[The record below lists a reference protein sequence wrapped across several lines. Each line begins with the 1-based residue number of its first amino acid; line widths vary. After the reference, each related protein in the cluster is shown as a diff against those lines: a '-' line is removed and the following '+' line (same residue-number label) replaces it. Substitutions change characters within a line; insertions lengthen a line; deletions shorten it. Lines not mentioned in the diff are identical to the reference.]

1 MASLTSLVLGIPFT
15 WLWFWIAIAFA
26 VIEALTLGIVS
37 IWFAIGALVAMLFAF
52 VIDSFIVQLLIFLGV
67 SLVLVATTRKVAVEK
82 LKIGQVK
89 TNVDELIGKEAVVV
103 KEIRPYTTGE
113 VKLDGKVWRAM
124 SESKQVYK
132 VDEIV
137 TVLRIEGVT
146 MIIK

>member
-1 MASLTSLVLGIPFT
+1 MVSLTSLVLGIPFT
-15 WLWFWIAIAFA
+15 WLWFLIAIAFA
-26 VIEALTLGIVS
+26 VIEAFTLWIVS

-146 MIIK
+146 IIIK

>member
-1 MASLTSLVLGIPFT
+1 MVSLTSLVLGIPFT
-15 WLWFWIAIAFA
+15 WLWFWI
-26 VIEALTLGIVS
+26 VS
-37 IWFAIGALVAMLFAF
+37 IWFAIGALDAMLFAF

-146 MIIK
+146 IIIK

>member
-1 MASLTSLVLGIPFT
+1 
-15 WLWFWIAIAFA
+15 
-26 VIEALTLGIVS
+26 
-37 IWFAIGALVAMLFAF
+37 MLFAF

>member
-1 MASLTSLVLGIPFT
+1 M
-15 WLWFWIAIAFA
+15 
-26 VIEALTLGIVS
+26 
-37 IWFAIGALVAMLFAF
+37 
-52 VIDSFIVQLLIFLGV
+52 IDSDLL
-67 SLVLVATTRKVAVEK
+67 T
-82 LKIGQVK
+82 K

-146 MIIK
+146 IIIK

>member
-1 MASLTSLVLGIPFT
+1 MTSFMSLGIGISFT
-15 WLWFWIAIAFA
+15 WLWLLVA
-26 VIEALTLGIVS
+26 VTFGLIEAMTLGIVS
-37 IWFAIGALVAMLFAF
+37 IWFAIGALGAMLVAF
-52 VIDSFIVQLLIFLGV
+52 IIDSFMIQLLVFLAV
-67 SLVLVATTRKVAVEK
+67 SLILVATTRKVAMDK
-82 LKIGQVK
+82 LKIGRIK
-89 TNVDELIGKEAVVV
+89 TNIDELIGKEAVVV

-146 MIIK
+146 IIIK

>member
-1 MASLTSLVLGIPFT
+1 M
-15 WLWFWIAIAFA
+15 
-26 VIEALTLGIVS
+26 
-37 IWFAIGALVAMLFAF
+37 
-52 VIDSFIVQLLIFLGV
+52 
-67 SLVLVATTRKVAVEK
+67 
-82 LKIGQVK
+82 
-89 TNVDELIGKEAVVV
+89 IGKEAVVV

-146 MIIK
+146 IIIK

>member
-1 MASLTSLVLGIPFT
+1 MVSLTSLVLGIPFT

-26 VIEALTLGIVS
+26 VIEALTLVIVS

-146 MIIK
+146 IIIK

>member
-1 MASLTSLVLGIPFT
+1 MVSLTSLVLGIPFT
-15 WLWFWIAIAFA
+15 WLWFCIAIAFA

-146 MIIK
+146 IIIK

>member
-1 MASLTSLVLGIPFT
+1 MVSLTRLVLGIPFT

-37 IWFAIGALVAMLFAF
+37 ICFAIGALVAMLFAF

-146 MIIK
+146 IIIK

>member
-1 MASLTSLVLGIPFT
+1 MVSLTSLVLGIPFT
-15 WLWFWIAIAFA
+15 WLWFWISIAFA

-146 MIIK
+146 IIIK

>member
-1 MASLTSLVLGIPFT
+1 MVSLTSLVLGIPFT

-89 TNVDELIGKEAVVV
+89 TNVDELIGKE
-103 KEIRPYTTGE
+103 IRPYTTGE

-146 MIIK
+146 IIIK

>member
-1 MASLTSLVLGIPFT
+1 MVSLTSLVLGIPFT

-26 VIEALTLGIVS
+26 VIEALTLGIVL

-146 MIIK
+146 IIIK